1 MALPTIP
8 EQSLLDISPS
18 SSLKGT
24 TKSSKST
31 SSKKKE
37 KSSQLKDLAQQL
49 MAEAALLHDEDSD
62 SDASDASSQYPA
74 NSASQKSQ
82 AAYYQD
88 SQDPFD
94 L

>member
-1 MALPTIP
+1 MALPTIQ
-8 EQSLLDISPS
+8 EQSLSDISPS

-37 KSSQLKDLAQQL
+37 KSSHLKDLAQQL
-49 MAEAALLHDEDSD
+49 MVEAALLHDEDSD
-62 SDASDASSQYPA
+62 SDASDAFSQHPA

-82 AAYYQD
+82 VTYYQD